1 MKTGPSQWALA
12 IALLLVAGL
21 VSGCGLGQQDQAGSE
36 IEVAIVERGSLMSSI
51 TAVGTVRPGA
61 EVGLS
66 FETPGRV
73 STVAVREGE
82 RVEKGQ
88 LLAQLDQADLALQI
102 RSAEAALAS
111 AQAQLDALREGP
123 RPEEINAAEGQVAA
137 AQAALDQA
145 IAQRDQLLSGA
156 TEAEIAA
163 AEAAVKSAKAN
174 YNRVKA
180 GPSPEELAQAQAALD
195 TAEASL
201 RQAQAA
207 FDRVAG
213 RQDVGM
219 LPESLAL
226 QNATI
231 EMRRAQANYDALLS
245 HPTPAELA
253 AAQAQVAQA
262 EAHLAQMQAGVQPQL
277 RVAEA
282 AVDAAQAQRD
292 IAQAQLDL
300 LRAGPR
306 SSETAAAEAQVEQA
320 QVAVD
325 SARLTSKQANLE
337 APLEGT
343 VASIAIEIG
352 ESVSPQMPAMTL
364 VGDSQFSIEADVDEA
379 DIGWIEIGQEVKITF
394 DAFPEQELAGRVL
407 AIAPL
412 ASVDLGIVSYRVT
425 IESQETSL
433 PLRAGMTANTEVVKE
448 QREDALLVPNLA
460 IALDAETGL
469 KYVDRQTTTGIERV
483 EIQTGLT
490 TDVYSE
496 VLAGLEDG
504 DLVVISSLSA
514 REQFRDLMGA
524 NFTGGSDE

>member
-1 MKTGPSQWALA
+1 LELA
-12 IALLLVAGL
+12 T
-21 VSGCGLGQQDQAGSE
+21 
-36 IEVAIVERGSLMSSI
+36 VERGSLMSSI
-51 TAVGTVRPGA
+51 TAVGTVRAGA
-61 EVGLS
+61 EVILS
-66 FETPGRV
+66 FEAPGRV
-73 STVAVREGE
+73 SMLTVQEGE
-82 RVEKGQ
+82 RIEKGQ
-88 LLAQLDQADLALQI
+88 LLAQLDQADLELQV

-111 AQAQLDALREGP
+111 AQAQLDALQEGP
-123 RPEEINAAEGQVAA
+123 RPEEISAAEGQVAA

-145 IAQRDQLLSGA
+145 VAQHDQLLGGA

-163 AEAAVKSAKAN
+163 AEAAVRSAKAN
-174 YNRVKA
+174 FNRVKA
-180 GPSPEELAQAQAALD
+180 GPTAEELAQAQAALD
-195 TAEASL
+195 RAKASL
-201 RQAQAA
+201 QQAQAS

-213 RQDVGM
+213 RDDVGM

-253 AAQAQVAQA
+253 AAQAQVSQA
-262 EAHLAQMQAGVQPQL
+262 EAHLAQLEAGVEPQL

-282 AVDAAQAQRD
+282 AVHAAQAQRD

-300 LRAGPR
+300 LRAGAR

-325 SARLTSKQANLE
+325 SARLASKRANLE

-364 VGDSQFSIEADVDEA
+364 VSDSQFSIEADVDEA

-394 DAFPEQELAGRVL
+394 DAFPEQELVGRVL

-425 IESQETSL
+425 IESQEASL
-433 PLRAGMTANTEVVKE
+433 PLRAGMTANTEIVKE
-448 QREDALLVPNLA
+448 EREDVLLVPNLA
-460 IALDAETGL
+460 IALDAETGR
-469 KYVDRQTTTGIERV
+469 KYVDRQTATGIERL
-483 EIQTGLT
+483 EIETGLV
-490 TDVYSE
+490 TDLYSE
-496 VLAGLEDG
+496 VLSGLQDG

-514 REQFRDLMGA
+514 REQFRDLMDA
-524 NFTGGSDE
+524 TFSGGSDE